1 VSPDVHRAAAEGFGV
16 AADAYER
23 GRPTFPPAAVAALVH
38 DTGIGPGSVVV
49 DLAAGTGK
57 LTRHLVPIAA
67 EVLAVEPVDAMRS
80 RLEATVPGARPV
92 AATAESMPFDDGSI
106 DVVTVAQAFHWF
118 DAPRAL
124 DEIARVLRSGG
135 SLGLIWNV
143 RDEGVP
149 WVAELT
155 RIMEPY
161 RGDTPTHRTGAWR
174 RAIDDDPRFTP
185 LVEHTFPS
193 EQLLSPGGVID
204 RVVSVSFVAALPD
217 DERRSVE
224 RQVRAL
230 LESDDDTRGRREV
243 VLPYRTDVQVCAT
256 R

>member
-1 VSPDVHRAAAEGFGV
+1 VTGDVHPSAAKGFGV

-23 GRPTFPPAAVAALVH
+23 GRPTFPPEALAALVRG
-38 DTGIGPGSVVV
+38 TGIGPGSVIV

-67 EVLAVEPVDAMRS
+67 EVLAVEPVDAMR
-80 RLEATVPGARPV
+80 RQLERAVPGARTV
-92 AATAESMPFDDGSI
+92 GATAEAMPFADASV

-124 DEIARVLRSGG
+124 DEIARVLRIGG
-135 SLGLIWNV
+135 SLGIIWNI
-143 RDEGVP
+143 RDERVA
-149 WVAELT
+149 WVADLT

-174 RAIDDDPRFTP
+174 RAVEDDPRFTP
-185 LVEHTFPS
+185 LVERSFPS
-193 EQLLSPGGVID
+193 EQHLSPDGVVD
-204 RVVSVSFVAALPD
+204 RVTSVSFIAALSD
-217 DERRSVE
+217 AERGSVE
-224 RQVRAL
+224 ARVRAL
-230 LESDDDTRGRREV
+230 LASDADTRGRDDL
-243 VLPYRTDVQVCAT
+243 VLPYRTDVQACAK

>member
-1 VSPDVHRAAAEGFGV
+1 VSGDVHHAAARGFGA

-23 GRPTFPPAAVAALVH
+23 GRPTFPTEAVAALVRG
-38 DTGIGPGSVVV
+38 TGIGPGSVVV

-57 LTRHLVPIAA
+57 LTAALVPVAA
-67 EVLAVEPVDAMRS
+67 EVIAVEPVDAMRA

-92 AATAESMPFDDGSI
+92 AATAESMPFEDGSI

-118 DAPRAL
+118 DAPLAL
-124 DEIARVLRSGG
+124 DEIARVLRRGG

-143 RDEGVP
+143 RDERVP

-155 RIMEPY
+155 RIMEPH

-174 RAIDDDPRFTP
+174 RAVEDDPRFTP
-185 LVEHTFPS
+185 LLEHTFS
-193 EQLLSPGGVID
+193 SAQHLSPDGVID
-204 RVVSVSFVAALPD
+204 RVVSVSFIAALPD
-217 DERRSVE
+217 GERSAVE
-224 RQVRAL
+224 QQVRAL
-230 LESDDDTRGRREV
+230 LASDDDTRGRADI

>member
-1 VSPDVHRAAAEGFGV
+1 VIGDVHPSAVRGFGV

-23 GRPTFPPAAVAALVH
+23 GRPTFPPDALAVLLQG
-38 DTGIGPGSVVV
+38 TGIGAGSTVV

-57 LTRHLVPIAA
+57 LTRHLVPVAA
-67 EVLAVEPVDAMRS
+67 EVLAVEPVEAMRLQ
-80 RLEATVPGARPV
+80 LERTVPGAR
-92 AATAESMPFDDGSI
+92 AIGATAEAMPFADGSI

-124 DEIARVLRSGG
+124 DEIARVLRDGG
-135 SLGLIWNV
+135 ALGLIWNV
-143 RDEGVP
+143 RDERVP

-174 RAIDDDPRFTP
+174 RAIEDDPRFTP
-185 LVEHTFPS
+185 LVEHTFRS
-193 EQLLSPGGVID
+193 EQHLSPGGVVD
-204 RVVSVSFVAALPD
+204 RVVSVSFIAALPE
-217 DERRSVE
+217 DERAAVEERVRS
-224 RQVRAL
+224 L
-230 LESDDDTRGRREV
+230 LATDEDTRGRGDV
-243 VLPYRTDVQVCAT
+243 VLPYRTDVQVGAK